1 MSWDW
6 WLPVAV
12 GLLALLAVG
21 LGVGLA
27 RLRGR
32 TRRELEAA
40 RAEAAELRV
49 HLEDLE
55 RRVQR
60 PVVRADQEFRITS
73 LGDPVEETAGTAG
86 ADAPADAAMDRQQFT
101 DLLLRESVVKVGS
114 LAYGV
119 RRALSP
125 EVRNRI
131 RFEVRRE
138 VKRSRKARKD
148 EVREAVREWRAR
160 QRADVADDPADD
172 VRHSA

>member
-6 WLPVAV
+6 WLPAAV

-73 LGDPVEETAGTAG
+73 LGEPVEQTI
-86 ADAPADAAMDRQQFT
+86 DPADPAVPAMDRQQFT

-160 QRADVADDPADD
+160 QRAEVADDPADD

>member
-6 WLPVAV
+6 WLPAAV

-40 RAEAAELRV
+40 RAEAAELRS
-49 HLEDLE
+49 HLEALE

-60 PVVRADQEFRITS
+60 PAVRADQEFRITD
-73 LGDPVEETAGTAG
+73 LGDPEPEADDVE
-86 ADAPADAAMDRQQFT
+86 PMDRQLFT
-101 DLLLRESVVKVGS
+101 DLLLRESVVRVGS

-119 RRALSP
+119 RRALKP

-138 VKRSRKARKD
+138 IKRSRKLRKD
-148 EVREAVREWRAR
+148 EVRDAVREWRAR
-160 QRADVADDPADD
+160 QRAEMTDELHDDI
-172 VRHSA
+172 RHTA